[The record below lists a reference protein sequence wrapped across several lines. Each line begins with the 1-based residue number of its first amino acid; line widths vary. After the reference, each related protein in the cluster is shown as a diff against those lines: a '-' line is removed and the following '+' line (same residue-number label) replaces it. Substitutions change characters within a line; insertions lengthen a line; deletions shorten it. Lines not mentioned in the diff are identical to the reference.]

1 MRIRF
6 VRSAEPELLDIRDWY
21 ENQKLSLGSEF
32 LQEVSSCL
40 SAVEDDPERFP
51 AEETNR
57 SSRDI
62 RRCRLRK
69 FPYRVIYELTP
80 NDLRV
85 LAIAHGSRQP
95 GYWVERLEED

>member
-1 MRIRF
+1 MKIRF
-6 VRSAEPELLDIRDWY
+6 VRSAEPELLEIRDWY
-21 ENQKLSLGSEF
+21 ENRKPGLGGEF

-40 SAVEDDPERFP
+40 EAVEIDPVRFP
-51 AEETNR
+51 AEETNV

-62 RRCRLRK
+62 RRSRLKK

-95 GYWVERLEED
+95 GYWSERLEED

>member
-6 VRSAEPELLDIRDWY
+6 VRSAEPELLEIRDWY
-21 ENQKLSLGSEF
+21 EDRKLGLGSEF

-40 SAVEDDPERFP
+40 VAVENDPERFP
-51 AEETNR
+51 VEETNL

-85 LAIAHGSRQP
+85 LAVAHGSRQP
-95 GYWVERLEED
+95 GYWSNRLEEE

>member
-6 VRSAEPELLDIRDWY
+6 VRSAEPELLEIRDWY
-21 ENQKLSLGSEF
+21 EDRKPGLGSEF
-32 LQEVSSCL
+32 LLEVFSCL

-51 AEETNR
+51 TEETNR

-62 RRCRLRK
+62 RRCRLKK
-69 FPYRVIYELTP
+69 FPYRVIYELMP

-95 GYWVERLEED
+95 GY